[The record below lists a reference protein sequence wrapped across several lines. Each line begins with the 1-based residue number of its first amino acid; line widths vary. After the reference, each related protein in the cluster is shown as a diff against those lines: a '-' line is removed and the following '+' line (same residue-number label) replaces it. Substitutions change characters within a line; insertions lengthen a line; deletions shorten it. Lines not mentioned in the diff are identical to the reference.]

1 MDWSSFAIAVS
12 IILGAAVIS
21 GITGFGFGLVSVP
34 PLLMLYPPAGVITI
48 TKILT
53 LSTSWVVIAHGWRQM
68 KPKMILALFPF
79 AIVGMLLGVRVLQHV
94 SADAIKLLAS
104 IVVVGFTLILMR
116 GIPRG
121 KWNHAALGPVSGF
134 VSGVMSTSTGLSGPP
149 IVLYFTLRDIE
160 VQPFR
165 ITIATYFVM
174 LDLIGFPALIRS
186 DLVTRDDIWVALLL
200 IPAAFLGRMVGIRLA
215 PRLSREHFFRLTLGV
230 LLVTGS
236 IGIVS
241 SLLSLRS

>member
-1 MDWSSFAIAVS
+1 MDWSTFIIAATV
-12 IILGAAVIS
+12 ILGAAVIS

-34 PLLMLYPPAGVITI
+34 PLLMLYPPAGVLTI

-53 LSTSWVVIAHGWRQM
+53 LSTSWIVIVHGWRQM

-79 AIVGMLLGVRVLQHV
+79 AIVGMLIGVRVLKHV

-104 IVVVGFTLILMR
+104 GVVVGFTLVLLR

-121 KWNHAALGPVSGF
+121 KWNSPVLGPISGF
-134 VSGVMSTSTGLSGPP
+134 ISGVMSTSTGLSGPP

-174 LDLIGFPALIRS
+174 LDLIGFPTLVRS
-186 DLVTRDDIWVALLL
+186 DLVARHDFWIAFFLIPVALL
-200 IPAAFLGRMVGIRLA
+200 GRMIGVRLA
-215 PRLSREHFFRLTLGV
+215 PKLSREHFFRLTLG
-230 LLVTGS
+230 LLMVTGS
-236 IGIVS
+236 IGIIS
-241 SLLSLRS
+241 SVLSLRS